1 MNTSKKTIYLILG
14 PVIFITISIILQKH
28 LTIQGSRSVGLL
40 MWMIFWWITNPVNMT
55 VTAFLPV
62 IINAAFHIIPMNS
75 IISQY
80 SSSSLILI
88 FGAGL
93 LSLGWS
99 TTGLDKRIA
108 LKALYLIGPS
118 MTSQIT
124 AWFMASVILSSFM
137 PNVAVCALYCPIA
150 VTMLQEAGYMDIK
163 NCKQATLILMA
174 IGWGAGIGGV
184 GSPLGG
190 AMNITAISYLQNHL
204 NQEFMYIN
212 WIIRTIPYLFVCTSV
227 ILLILIQYAKSYESI
242 SGTKEY
248 FKELLSKQS
257 PISYDEKICGL
268 LFIIAIVL
276 SFLRPLYASV
286 FPTLEPAYI
295 FLICGSLLFVLPKKN
310 HQTFINWQL
319 AEKNTMWGM
328 MLLFGGGIALG
339 NMINESGA
347 DEGIAE
353 LINILNLHHP
363 LFIMFFFA
371 IFAVLLSET
380 TNSTVSAAVLTPILF
395 TTLNNTS
402 LNPIPFWFSLCIFFN
417 AEFLLPI
424 SVRAIPASYG
434 LNTKTMLVKGI
445 PVVIIRLILAITYC
459 YICYCFIPGFNTLS
473 Y

>member
-1 MNTSKKTIYLILG
+1 MNTFKKIFCIIFG
-14 PVIFITISIILQKH
+14 PVLFFTVSFSLKSYLSIE
-28 LTIQGSRSVGLL
+28 GSRAIGLL
-40 MWMIFWWITNPVNMT
+40 LWMIFWWITSPVHMT

-62 IINAAFHIIPMNS
+62 IVNAIFHIVPMNS

-108 LKALYLIGPS
+108 LKALSLIGPS

-124 AWFMASVILSSFM
+124 AWFLASVVLSSFM

-190 AMNITAISYLQNHL
+190 AMNITAISYLQNYL
-204 NQEFMYIN
+204 NREFMYIN
-212 WIIRTIPYLFVCTSV
+212 WIVRTLPYLFICTAV
-227 ILLILIQYAKSYESI
+227 LLVILIQYAKKYDPI
-242 SGTKEY
+242 KGTKAY

-257 PISYDEKICGL
+257 PISSDEKICGV

-276 SFLRPLYASV
+276 SFLRPLYASI
-286 FPTLEPAYI
+286 FPTFEPAYI
-295 FLICGSLLFVLPKKN
+295 FLFCGSLLFVLPN
-310 HQTFINWQL
+310 HNQQAFIDWNL

-339 NMINESGA
+339 IIINESGA
-347 DEGIAE
+347 AEIIAK
-353 LINILNLHHP
+353 LIYIFNLHHP
-363 LFIMFFFA
+363 LSIMIFFA
-371 IFAVLLSET
+371 LFAVLLSET

-395 TTLNNTS
+395 TALNHTN

-434 LNTKTMLVKGI
+434 LNSKTMLVKGI
-445 PVVIIRLILAITYC
+445 PVVIIRLMLAIIYC
-459 YICYCFIPGFNTLS
+459 YICYYFIPNFGLLV
-473 Y
+473 